1 MTEWLAHAR
10 AAGAA
15 GRAAR
20 GGPARAPDPEAQ
32 ARRAARREERVAAGA
47 QELRRWLADLVR
59 RGLSEAQQQSW
70 DFWDQ
75 PAARMVDAQ
84 ASGLASRV
92 RRMASARASGDA
104 WAERVLEEA
113 ALLQLLLEAHGR
125 LDALPEATRA
135 DVRQLIGWAVPTERV
150 LEGAWVRDEWAVVG
164 QVTVE
169 DDRLRSQRTWL
180 RGAGGADALILA
192 FAPPGAVL
200 EPGLAPG
207 TSIDASLAFYPGAV
221 PLRAVVAERH
231 GEPRPL
237 PGCPGHATVGGRA
250 GGARRGARPQ
260 PVARPLAGRARG
272 RAPGPRRR
280 RLGDRRRRGRRA
292 RRRAARRGS

>member
-1 MTEWLAHAR
+1 M
-10 AAGAA
+10 
-15 GRAAR
+15 
-20 GGPARAPDPEAQ
+20 
-32 ARRAARREERVAAGA
+32 
-47 QELRRWLADLVR
+47 R

-125 LDALPEATRA
+125 LDELPEATRE

-150 LEGAWVRDEWAVVG
+150 LERPWVRDDWAVVG

-192 FAPPGAVL
+192 FAPARRRARARRSCRARASTRRSPSTPARCRCGR
-200 EPGLAPG
+200 
-207 TSIDASLAFYPGAV
+207 SLA
-221 PLRAVVAERH
+221 EHH
-231 GEPRPL
+231 GEPHPL
-237 PGCPGHATVGGRA
+237 PRLPGHATVGRA
-250 GGARRGARPQ
+250 LAARAEALARNPWIDRWPVAIEGALPARDGDGWAIADVEGGALAVRGTPWELLAVSGGH
-260 PVARPLAGRARG
+260 PVDVFGELEGDRLRPLSVAADGRVVAL
-272 RAPGPRRR
+272 A
-280 RLGDRRRRGRRA
+280 
-292 RRRAARRGS
+292 